1 MHCFPEKKKAL
12 ALEDPVEPVL
22 SFGRETS
29 LFQLFKLCS
38 IWVFAKME
46 EGLVGLLRTAWIA
59 AILPL
64 LIASVPSSRLS
75 SFHGA
80 VLEFAKRGKIMK
92 SSSQFTVPQKFF
104 CHFYLVAVVWTTLLL
119 VTTGMYAYKTV
130 PLVYPTFPSQLTGGS
145 HIFSWHKSHSIPVSY
160 RYGVWRSV
168 FLLLLMEVQVLRRL
182 FETIYVFNYSSSARM
197 HIFGY
202 LTGLFF
208 YTAAPLSLC
217 CNNALEVYKFS
228 LNAVAEFIVKGKTT
242 MQHMEFDWLEF
253 VGSLLRLRWLQW
265 TGAVIF
271 FWGWIHQRNCHAILG
286 SLREHS
292 GQNDEYVIPHGDWFE
307 VVSSPHYL
315 AEIVI
320 YAGLVVASGGTDPTI
335 WLLFGFVVSNL
346 VFAAAETHRWYLKK
360 FKNYPSN
367 RLAIF
372 PFVY

>member
-1 MHCFPEKKKAL
+1 
-12 ALEDPVEPVL
+12 
-22 SFGRETS
+22 
-29 LFQLFKLCS
+29 
-38 IWVFAKME
+38 ME
-46 EGLVGLLRTAWIA
+46 VGLVGLLRTAWIA

-92 SSSQFTVPQKFF
+92 SSSQKFTVPQKFF
-104 CHFYLVAVVWTTLLL
+104 CHFYLVAVVWTALLL

-145 HIFSWHKSHSIPVSY
+145 HIFSWHKSHSIPISY

-253 VGSLLRLRWLQW
+253 
-265 TGAVIF
+265 
-271 FWGWIHQRNCHAILG
+271 G

-320 YAGLVVASGGTDPTI
+320 YTGLVVASGGTDPTI

-367 RLAIF
+367 RLAII

>member
-1 MHCFPEKKKAL
+1 
-12 ALEDPVEPVL
+12 
-22 SFGRETS
+22 
-29 LFQLFKLCS
+29 
-38 IWVFAKME
+38 ME
-46 EGLVGLLRTAWIA
+46 VGLVGLLRTAWIA
-59 AILPL
+59 AILPI

-75 SFHGA
+75 LFHGA

-92 SSSQFTVPQKFF
+92 TSSQKFTVPQKFF

-119 VTTGMYAYKTV
+119 VTTWMYAYKTV
-130 PLVYPTFPSQLTGGS
+130 PLVYPTFAGHLTGGS
-145 HIFSWHKSHSIPVSY
+145 HIFSWHKSHSIPISY

-242 MQHMEFDWLEF
+242 VQHMEFDWLEF
-253 VGSLLRLRWLQW
+253 VSSLLKLRWLQW

-286 SLREHS
+286 SLREHR

-367 RLAIF
+367 RLAII
-372 PFVY
+372 PFKEGLDRRASDKSPMYNSADLDMQASTL